1 MFQIALASVLA
12 IVLCG
17 QSTEAPTHVLLRIQP
32 SEVTVRVRESVQF
45 SATVIGA
52 HAGVRWIVEEKNGGT
67 IDSNG
72 FYTAPRRI
80 GVFHVIAV
88 SEADPR
94 ARASGTITVAI
105 EADTDSPQ

>member
-1 MFQIALASVLA
+1 VK
-12 IVLCG
+12 
-17 QSTEAPTHVLLRIQP
+17 IQP
-32 SEVTVRVRESVQF
+32 SEVTVRVRESMQF

-52 HAGVRWIVEEKNGGT
+52 HPGVRWIVEEKNGGT

-80 GVFHVIAV
+80 GVFHVIAA

-94 ARASGTITVAI
+94 ARASGKITVAI
-105 EADTDSPQ
+105 EGDADSPQ